1 MRKQPSGDQVPW
13 KSRSRPFTMYLTCVL
28 SALHKLALPSSP
40 RAAST
45 VVDARAASGRPHNQ
59 SRRGSPSLPFFLL
72 PYRCSFTSMNPAPFC
87 PDPSAPWRD
96 LRVEVVGRPLA
107 LCLGCVMAV
116 AVASDCLMPLSL
128 VETVR
133 GCSILCLAAVAI
145 GR

>member
-13 KSRSRPFTMYLTCVL
+13 KSRSRPFTMYLTCVV

-45 VVDARAASGRPHNQ
+45 VVGCEGGQRQATQPVS
-59 SRRGSPSLPFFLL
+59 SWLSLPSFLPPPL
-72 PYRCSFTSMNPAPFC
+72 PLLHFTNPAPFC
-87 PDPSAPWRD
+87 LDPSAPWRD
-96 LRVEVVGRPLA
+96 LRVEVVGWPLA
-107 LCLGCVMAV
+107 LCLGCVLAV
-116 AVASDCLMPLSL
+116 AVASDCRVPSSL